1 MSKLAVL
8 LLLAGFGSAACAAA
22 CVTVEQVEQLLSA
35 SRGLPDVKLAARI
48 SDLEL
53 NERASSLRLSRWE
66 KDFPGKHTREALLAL
81 VDASAFLEL
90 PSSDIPAI
98 EKPDAETRK
107 QIFLRAIEY
116 SKTTIH
122 RLPDFSARRS
132 TTHFDD
138 VSPIQKLLNE
148 YLVDRRN
155 GHKDTVLPPG
165 ALAANG
171 SPRMRIG
178 ERSSIVVTYRDG
190 HEVVDGEAG
199 NHGKSELHGAGLTTF
214 GEFGP
219 ILSVV
224 IADITHGKLYWGH
237 WEQGATG
244 LQAVFRYEVPQ
255 EISHYTVLFRAGEKP
270 QTPAYH
276 GEIAVDP
283 ANGTIL
289 RVALVSQLIA
299 PEAVETSTLVE
310 YSSVAIG
317 NGTYICPVRGV
328 ALSRVPGSTVQ
339 LTSPDDE
346 GRPASYATIP
356 PQTLVND
363 VSFTEYHVFHGDVR
377 VLP

>member
-8 LLLAGFGSAACAAA
+8 LLLAGLSSGAYAGTR
-22 CVTVEQVEQLLSA
+22 VTVEQVEQLLTA
-35 SRGLPDVKLAARI
+35 SHDLPDARLAAKI

-53 NERASSLRLSRWE
+53 TERASPLRLSRWE

-81 VDASAFLEL
+81 ADASAFLDL
-90 PSSDIPAI
+90 PHAEVPDL
-98 EKPDAETRK
+98 EKPDSETRK

-116 SKTTIH
+116 SRTTIH
-122 RLPDFSARRS
+122 RLPDFSARRN

-138 VSPIQKLLNE
+138 VSPTQELLNE

-155 GHKDTVLPPG
+155 GRKDTVIPPS
-165 ALAANG
+165 ALATNG
-171 SPRMRIG
+171 SPRMRVG

-190 HEVVDGEAG
+190 REVVDGEAG
-199 NHGKSELHGAGLTTF
+199 KNGKSEPHGAGLTTF

-224 IADITHGKLYWGH
+224 IADITHGKLNWGYW
-237 WEQGATG
+237 ERGATG
-244 LQAVFRYEVPQ
+244 LLAVFRYEVPQ

-283 ANGTIL
+283 ANGTIR

-299 PEAVETSTLVE
+299 PEAVETSILVE
-310 YSSVAIG
+310 YSSLAIG
-317 NGTYICPVRGV
+317 NGTYICPVKGV

-377 VLP
+377 IVP